1 LAVIAHR
8 WSAPGGKREPP
19 LRLEHGHATDAVWAT
34 IDRRHVLLRRAYAQP
49 WYDLY
54 SLDTGA
60 PMGRLER
67 PVDVAVV
74 GARVYWTTRK
84 TDGGLELVAVARSD
98 LPQRS

>member
-1 LAVIAHR
+1 M
-8 WSAPGGKREPP
+8 
-19 LRLEHGHATDAVWAT
+19 RLEHGHATDAVWAT

-60 PMGRLER
+60 PMGRLDR

-98 LPQRS
+98 LPNARRDR

>member
-1 LAVIAHR
+1 
-8 WSAPGGKREPP
+8 

-60 PMGRLER
+60 PIGRLER

-74 GARVYWTTRK
+74 GPRVYWTTRK
-84 TDGGLELVAVARSD
+84 TDGGLELVATEAASGRTLWRRTVREPERHTGS
-98 LPQRS
+98 PIP